1 MKKDITELYSFID
14 DFCKIYSEYE
24 KQKLLPSL
32 KQRNRGYKMSLDEQL
47 TVVIMYHSSYAKNFK
62 YFYKTC
68 IEYIHKDDFPNAL
81 SYNRFIALMPRL
93 FMPLNILV
101 HTLLGK
107 TTGTYFID
115 TTPIKVCNNKRQS
128 GNKIFKGLAKYS
140 KSTMGYLYGF
150 KLHLI
155 INDKG
160 EFIALKVTKGNVD
173 DRSPVVEHKGFN
185 RVYLCRQGIYQA
197 EFIH

>member
-1 MKKDITELYSFID
+1 
-14 DFCKIYSEYE
+14 
-24 KQKLLPSL
+24 
-32 KQRNRGYKMSLDEQL
+32 MSLDEQL

-107 TTGTYFID
+107 TKQVLILLILPQLTIISVWLCFAMILSLLFFQMRVKTWNSKNIMKFIKLIID
-115 TTPIKVCNNKRQS
+115 YETHFCYYGFIMEKTSNY
-128 GNKIFKGLAKYS
+128 GLASFWFQRRPLTDLSYHQIYFA
-140 KSTMGYLYGF
+140 TFYGSR
-150 KLHLI
+150 I
-155 INDKG
+155 G
-160 EFIALKVTKGNVD
+160 G
-173 DRSPVVEHKGFN
+173 
-185 RVYLCRQGIYQA
+185 
-197 EFIH
+197 

>member
-1 MKKDITELYSFID
+1 MKEPKKDILSSFIKYLKSRIQTMKE
-14 DFCKIYSEYE
+14 DFKSLFRKELIEEQKSYLKPIQWR

-107 TTGTYFID
+107 TTVTYFID

-140 KSTMGYLYGF
+140 KST
-150 KLHLI
+150 KS
-155 INDKG
+155 D
-160 EFIALKVTKGNVD
+160 
-173 DRSPVVEHKGFN
+173 
-185 RVYLCRQGIYQA
+185 
-197 EFIH
+197 

>member
-14 DFCKIYSEYE
+14 DFCQIYSGYE
-24 KQKLLPSL
+24 RKQLLPTN
-32 KQRNRGYKMSLDEQL
+32 KMRNCLCGMFLSEIM
-47 TVVIMYHSSYAKNFK
+47 TIMIMYHTSYAKNFK

-107 TTGTYFID
+107 TTVTYFID

-140 KSTMGYLYGF
+140 KST
-150 KLHLI
+150 KS
-155 INDKG
+155 D
-160 EFIALKVTKGNVD
+160 
-173 DRSPVVEHKGFN
+173 
-185 RVYLCRQGIYQA
+185 
-197 EFIH
+197 

>member
-32 KQRNRGYKMSLDEQL
+32 KQRNREHKISLDEQL
-47 TVVIMYHSSYAKNFK
+47 TIVIMYHSSYAKNFK

-107 TTGTYFID
+107 TTVTYFID

-140 KSTMGYLYGF
+140 KST
-150 KLHLI
+150 KS
-155 INDKG
+155 D
-160 EFIALKVTKGNVD
+160 
-173 DRSPVVEHKGFN
+173 
-185 RVYLCRQGIYQA
+185 
-197 EFIH
+197 

>member
-1 MKKDITELYSFID
+1 
-14 DFCKIYSEYE
+14 
-24 KQKLLPSL
+24 
-32 KQRNRGYKMSLDEQL
+32 
-47 TVVIMYHSSYAKNFK
+47 
-62 YFYKTC
+62 
-68 IEYIHKDDFPNAL
+68 
-81 SYNRFIALMPRL
+81 MPRL

-107 TTGTYFID
+107 RTGTYFID
-115 TTPIKVCNNKRQS
+115 TTPIKVYNNKRQS

-140 KSTMGYLYGF
+140 KSTMGYFYGF

-173 DRSPVVEHKGFN
+173 DKVSS
-185 RVYLCRQGIYQA
+185 C
-197 EFIH
+197 